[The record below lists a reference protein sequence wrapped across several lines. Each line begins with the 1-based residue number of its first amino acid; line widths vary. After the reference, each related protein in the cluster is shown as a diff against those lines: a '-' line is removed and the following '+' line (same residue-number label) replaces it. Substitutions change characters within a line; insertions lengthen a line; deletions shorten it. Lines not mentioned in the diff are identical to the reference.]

1 MNNSIYLFPKP
12 ENEPVLGYAPG
23 SPERT
28 ALRKAL
34 DELYNTVTEIPAI
47 IGGKEVRTKNMG
59 EVVMPTENHHVLAR
73 YHKVGEKEVKAA
85 IAAAMKA
92 QREWADTPWIDRA
105 SVMLKIATLI
115 SGKYRWLINA
125 ATMLGQGKT
134 TMQAEIDSACELV
147 DFLRY
152 NAWYASQIY
161 SDQPCSDKGTLNY
174 VTYRAM
180 EGFVFA
186 ITPFNFTSIASNL
199 CLSPVLMGNV
209 CIWKP
214 STTALLSNYI
224 LMKIYKEAGLPD
236 GVVNFLP
243 GSGALIGKVAFAD
256 ANLAGVHFTGSTS
269 TFKGFWKAIG
279 QNIDIYKTYP
289 KIVGETGGKD
299 FIMAHKSADAEQ
311 VATAIVRGAFEFQGQ
326 KCSAASRA
334 YVPKSMW
341 PKVKD
346 IIGKMLKE
354 IKMGDVRD
362 FSAFVNAVID
372 EASFDNCM
380 NYINHA
386 KKSRDA
392 EIVFGGNGDKSKG
405 WFVEPTVILAKKP
418 NYKSMCEEIFGPI
431 ITIYV
436 YEDAKYEETCR
447 LCDTTSPYA
456 LTGAIF
462 ANDRTALRKGAEILK
477 YAAGNIYYNDKPTGA
492 VVGQQPFGGA
502 RASGTNDKAGSYLNL
517 VRWISPQAVKETFD
531 PARNYSYP
539 FVSNEDNPYK
549 PAVAAKKAA
558 APKAAAKKAPAPK
571 AAAKKAPAPKAVAKK
586 APAKVVAKAAPKA
599 LAKKA
604 VAKKK

>member
-1 MNNSIYLFPKP
+1 MNNTIFSFPKP
-12 ENEPVLGYAPG
+12 ENEPVKGYNPG
-23 SPERT
+23 SPERKEI
-28 ALRKAL
+28 RKAL
-34 DELYNTVTEIPAI
+34 DELYAVVTDIPAI
-47 IGGKEVRTKNMG
+47 IGGREVRTGNTG
-59 EVVMPTENHHVLAR
+59 RVVMPTENSHLLAT
-73 YHKVGEKEVKAA
+73 YHKVGEQEVRDA
-85 IAAAMKA
+85 IDAAMKA
-92 QREWADTPWIDRA
+92 HEQWANTPWIDRA

-115 SGKYRWLINA
+115 EGKYRYLINA

-134 TMQAEIDSACELV
+134 TMQAEIDSACELI

-152 NAWYASQIY
+152 NVHYASQIY

-174 VTYRAM
+174 VTYRPL

-243 GSGALIGKVAFAD
+243 GSGALIGNIAFAD
-256 ANLAGVHFTGSTS
+256 RNLAGVHFTGSTG
-269 TFKGFWKAIG
+269 TFNSFWKAIG
-279 QNIDIYKTYP
+279 DNIANYRTYP

-299 FIMAHKSADAEQ
+299 FIFAHASACPEQ

-334 YVPKSMW
+334 YIPTSLW
-341 PKVKD
+341 PKVKE
-346 IIGKMLKE
+346 IVGRMLAE

-380 NYINHA
+380 RYLEHA
-386 KKSRDA
+386 KQSPDA
-392 EIVFGGNGDKSKG
+392 EIVFGGNGDKSQG
-405 WFVEPTVILAKKP
+405 WFIEPTVILAKKP
-418 NYKSMCEEIFGPI
+418 DYKSMCEEIFGPI

-436 YEDAKYEETCR
+436 YDDNRYEETLH
-447 LCDTTSPYA
+447 LCDQTSPYA

-462 ANDRTALRKGAEILK
+462 ATCRQALRQAADILK

-517 VRWISPQAVKETFD
+517 IRWTSPQAIKETFN
-531 PARNYSYP
+531 PASDYKYP
-539 FVSNEDNPYK
+539 FISSAE
-549 PAVAAKKAA
+549 
-558 APKAAAKKAPAPK
+558 
-571 AAAKKAPAPKAVAKK
+571 
-586 APAKVVAKAAPKA
+586 
-599 LAKKA
+599 
-604 VAKKK
+604 

>member
-1 MNNSIYLFPKP
+1 MNNTIFTFPKP
-12 ENEPVLGYAPG
+12 ENEPVLGYKPG
-23 SPERT
+23 SPERKEI
-28 ALRKAL
+28 RKAL
-34 DELYNTVTEIPAI
+34 DELYKKTTTICPI
-47 IGGKEVRTKNMG
+47 IGGKEVKTAEMG
-59 EVVMPTENHHVLAR
+59 EIVMPTDNKHVLAK
-73 YHKVGEKEVKAA
+73 YYKVGEKEVQAA

-92 QREWADTPWIDRA
+92 HEEWANTPWIERA

-152 NAWYASQIY
+152 NAYYASQIY

-174 VTYRAM
+174 VTYRPM

-199 CLSPVLMGNV
+199 YLSPVLMGNV

-214 STTALLSNYI
+214 STTAMLSNYL

-243 GSGALIGKVAFAD
+243 GSGSLIGKVAFAD
-256 ANLAGVHFTGSTS
+256 ANLCGVHFTGSTG
-269 TFKGFWKAIG
+269 TFNSFWKSIG
-279 QNIDIYKTYP
+279 DNIANYRTYP

-299 FIMAHKSADAEQ
+299 FIFVHKSANPEQ

-334 YVPKSMW
+334 YIPKSLW
-341 PKVKD
+341 PKVEKLV
-346 IIGKMLKE
+346 GKMLAE
-354 IKMGDVRD
+354 IKVGDVRD

-380 NYINHA
+380 RYIEHA
-386 KKSRDA
+386 KKSKDA
-392 EIVFGGNGDKSKG
+392 EIVFGGTGDKSKG
-405 WFVEPTVILAKKP
+405 WFIQPTVIRALDPK
-418 NYKSMCEEIFGPI
+418 YKSMCEEIFGPI
-431 ITIYV
+431 ITVYV
-436 YEDAKYEETCR
+436 YEDAKYEETLR
-447 LCDTTSPYA
+447 LCNETSPYA

-462 ANDRTALRKGAEILK
+462 ATDRKALRTGANILK

-517 VRWISPQAVKETFD
+517 IRWTSPQAIKETFD
-531 PARNYSYP
+531 PAYDYKYP
-539 FVSNEDNPYK
+539 FISDAE
-549 PAVAAKKAA
+549 
-558 APKAAAKKAPAPK
+558 
-571 AAAKKAPAPKAVAKK
+571 
-586 APAKVVAKAAPKA
+586 
-599 LAKKA
+599 
-604 VAKKK
+604 

>member
-1 MNNSIYLFPKP
+1 MNNSIFMFPKP
-12 ENEPVLGYAPG
+12 ENEPVKGYAPG
-23 SPERT
+23 SPERKEI
-28 ALRKAL
+28 RKAL
-34 DELYNTVTEIPAI
+34 DELYAKVTEIPAI
-47 IGGKEVRTKNMG
+47 IGGKEVKTKNMG
-59 EVVMPTENHHVLAR
+59 EIVMPTENHHVLAR
-73 YHKVGEKEVKAA
+73 YHKVGEKEVQAA

-92 QREWADTPWIDRA
+92 RKEWAETPWIDRA
-105 SVMLKIATLI
+105 SVMMKIATLI
-115 SGKYRWLINA
+115 SGKYRYLINA

-152 NAWYASQIY
+152 NTYYASQIY

-256 ANLAGVHFTGSTS
+256 ENLAGVHFTGSTG

-279 QNIDIYKTYP
+279 QNIDKYKTYP

-299 FIMAHKSADAEQ
+299 FIMVHRSADPDQ

-334 YVPKSMW
+334 YVPASMW
-341 PKVKD
+341 PKVEK
-346 IIGKMLKE
+346 IVGKMLKE

-372 EASFDNCM
+372 EASFDNCKG
-380 NYINHA
+380 YIDRA
-386 KKSRDA
+386 KASADA
-392 EIVFGGNGDKSKG
+392 EIVFGGNCDKSVG
-405 WFVEPTVILAKKP
+405 YFVEPTVILAKVP
-418 NYKSMCEEIFGPI
+418 NYESMVQEIFGPI

-436 YEDAKYEETCR
+436 YDDNKFEEM
-447 LCDTTSPYA
+447 LDVCDQSSPYA
-456 LTGAIF
+456 LTGAFFGNCMKAQKI
-462 ANDRTALRKGAEILK
+462 ANDKLRH
-477 YAAGNIYYNDKPTGA
+477 AAGNYYVNDKPTGA
-492 VVGQQPFGGA
+492 VVGMQPFGGA
-502 RASGTNDKAGSYLNL
+502 RASGTNDKAGGLWNL
-517 VRWISPQAVKETFD
+517 IRWTSPRAIKNTFV
-531 PARNYSYP
+531 PAAAYGYP
-539 FVSNEDNPYK
+539 F
-549 PAVAAKKAA
+549 
-558 APKAAAKKAPAPK
+558 
-571 AAAKKAPAPKAVAKK
+571 
-586 APAKVVAKAAPKA
+586 
-599 LAKKA
+599 LAKD
-604 VAKKK
+604 

>member
-1 MNNSIYLFPKP
+1 MNNTIFTLPKP
-12 ENEPVLGYAPG
+12 ENEPVLGYKPG
-23 SPERT
+23 SPERKEI
-28 ALRKAL
+28 RKAL
-34 DELYNTVTEIPAI
+34 EELYKKTTTIYPI
-47 IGGKEVRTKNMG
+47 IGGKEVKTAEMG
-59 EVVMPTENHHVLAR
+59 EIVMPTDNKHVLAK
-73 YHKVGEKEVKAA
+73 YYKVTEKEVKAA
-85 IAAAMKA
+85 IAASMKA
-92 QREWADTPWIDRA
+92 HEEWANTPWLDRA
-105 SVMLKIATLI
+105 SVMLRIATLI

-152 NAWYASQIY
+152 NAFYASQIY

-174 VTYRAM
+174 VTYRPL

-214 STTALLSNYI
+214 STTAMLSNYL

-243 GSGALIGKVAFAD
+243 GSGALIGNVAFAD
-256 ANLAGVHFTGSTS
+256 ENLAGVHFTGSTG
-269 TFKGFWKAIG
+269 TFKSFWKQIG
-279 QNIDIYKTYP
+279 DNIDVYKTYP

-299 FIMAHKSADAEQ
+299 FIFAHKSADPDQ

-334 YVPKSMW
+334 YLPKSLW
-341 PKVKD
+341 PKVEK
-346 IIGKMLKE
+346 IVGKMIKE
-354 IKMGDVRD
+354 IKVGDVRD

-380 NYINHA
+380 RYIDHA
-386 KKSRDA
+386 KKSKDA
-392 EIVFGGNGDKSKG
+392 EIVFGGEGDKSKG
-405 WFVEPTVILAKKP
+405 WFIQPTVILAKTPK
-418 NYKSMCEEIFGPI
+418 YKSMCEEIFGPI

-436 YEDAKYEETCR
+436 YDDADYEKTLH
-447 LCDTTSPYA
+447 LCDETSPYA

-462 ANDRTALRKGAEILK
+462 ANDRAALRQGAEILK

-517 VRWISPQAVKETFD
+517 IRWTSPQAIKETFD
-531 PARNYSYP
+531 PARDYKYP
-539 FVSNEDNPYK
+539 FISNAE
-549 PAVAAKKAA
+549 
-558 APKAAAKKAPAPK
+558 
-571 AAAKKAPAPKAVAKK
+571 
-586 APAKVVAKAAPKA
+586 
-599 LAKKA
+599 
-604 VAKKK
+604 

>member
-1 MNNSIYLFPKP
+1 MNNSIFMFPKP
-12 ENEPVLGYAPG
+12 ENEPVKGYAPG
-23 SPERT
+23 SPER
-28 ALRKAL
+28 AEIRKAL
-34 DELYNTVTEIPAI
+34 DELYAKVTEIPAI
-47 IGGKEVRTKNMG
+47 IGGKEVKTKNMG

-85 IAAAMKA
+85 IDAAMKA
-92 QREWADTPWIDRA
+92 RKEWAETPWIDRA
-105 SVMLKIATLI
+105 SVMMKIATLI
-115 SGKYRWLINA
+115 SGKYRYLINA

-152 NAWYASQIY
+152 NAFYASQIY
-161 SDQPCSDKGTLNY
+161 SDQPCSPDGQLNY
-174 VTYRAM
+174 VNYRAM
-180 EGFVFA
+180 EGFVLA

-199 CLSPVLMGNV
+199 CLSPALMGNV
-209 CIWKP
+209 CLWKP
-214 STTALLSNYI
+214 STTSLLSNYI

-236 GVVNFLP
+236 GVINFLP
-243 GSGALIGKVAFAD
+243 GSGSLIGKVAFAD
-256 ANLAGVHFTGSTS
+256 ENLAGVHFTGSTG
-269 TFKGFWKAIG
+269 TFNNFWKAIG
-279 QNIDIYKTYP
+279 NNIANYRTYP

-299 FIMAHKSADAEQ
+299 FIFVHKSADVNQ

-334 YVPKSMW
+334 YLPKSLW
-341 PKVKD
+341 PKVEKAV
-346 IIGKMLKE
+346 GKMLKE

-380 NYINHA
+380 RYIDHA
-386 KKSRDA
+386 KKSKDA
-392 EIVFGGNGDKSKG
+392 EIVFGGKGDKKKG

-418 NYKSMCEEIFGPI
+418 DYKSMCEEIFGPI

-436 YEDAKYEETCR
+436 YDDKDYEKTLR
-447 LCDTTSPYA
+447 LCDQTSPYA

-462 ANDRTALRKGAEILK
+462 ATDRKALRQGAEVLK

-517 VRWISPQAVKETFD
+517 IRWTSPQAVKETFD
-531 PARNYSYP
+531 PASDYKYP
-539 FVSNEDNPYK
+539 FISSAE
-549 PAVAAKKAA
+549 
-558 APKAAAKKAPAPK
+558 
-571 AAAKKAPAPKAVAKK
+571 
-586 APAKVVAKAAPKA
+586 
-599 LAKKA
+599 
-604 VAKKK
+604 

>member
-1 MNNSIYLFPKP
+1 MNNTIFSFPKP
-12 ENEPVLGYAPG
+12 ENEPVLGYKPG
-23 SPERT
+23 SAERK
-28 ALRKAL
+28 AIREAL
-34 DELYNTVTEIPAI
+34 DELYNTVTDIPAI
-47 IGGKEVRTKNMG
+47 IGGQEVRTAETG
-59 EVVMPTENHHVLAR
+59 TVVMPTENKHVLAK
-73 YHKVGEKEVKAA
+73 YYKVGEKEVKMA
-85 IAAAMKA
+85 IDAAMKA
-92 QREWADTPWIDRA
+92 HEEWANTPWIDRA

-115 SGKYRWLINA
+115 TGKYRWLINA

-134 TMQAEIDSACELV
+134 TMQAEIDSACELA

-152 NAWYASQIY
+152 NAFYASQIY

-174 VTYRAM
+174 VTYRPL

-214 STTALLSNYI
+214 STTALLSNYL
-224 LMKIYKEAGLPD
+224 LMKIYKEAGVPD

-243 GSGALIGKVAFAD
+243 GSGSVIGKVAFANE
-256 ANLAGVHFTGSTS
+256 NLAGVHFTGSTG
-269 TFKGFWKAIG
+269 TFNSFWKSIG
-279 QNIDIYKTYP
+279 DNIANYRTYP

-299 FIMAHKSADAEQ
+299 FIFAHNSAAADQ

-334 YVPKSMW
+334 YVPASMW
-341 PKVKD
+341 PEVKR
-346 IIGKMLKE
+346 IVGEMMAE

-372 EASFDNCM
+372 EASFDNNM
-380 NYINHA
+380 RYIEHA
-386 KKSRDA
+386 KQSPDA

-405 WFVEPTVILAKKP
+405 WYIEPTVILAKTPK
-418 NYKSMCEEIFGPI
+418 YKSMCEEIFGPV

-436 YEDAKYEETCR
+436 YDDDKYEETLH
-447 LCDTTSPYA
+447 LCDETSPYA

-462 ANDRTALRKGAEILK
+462 ATDRKALRKGADILK

-517 VRWISPQAVKETFD
+517 IRWTSPQAIKETFD
-531 PARNYSYP
+531 AAHDYKYP
-539 FVSNEDNPYK
+539 FISDAE
-549 PAVAAKKAA
+549 
-558 APKAAAKKAPAPK
+558 
-571 AAAKKAPAPKAVAKK
+571 
-586 APAKVVAKAAPKA
+586 
-599 LAKKA
+599 
-604 VAKKK
+604 

>member
-1 MNNSIYLFPKP
+1 MNNSIFMFPKP
-12 ENEPVLGYAPG
+12 ENEPVKGYAPG
-23 SPERT
+23 SAERKEI
-28 ALRKAL
+28 RKAL
-34 DELYNTVTEIPAI
+34 DELYGMVTEIPAI

-105 SVMLKIATLI
+105 SVMMKIATLI
-115 SGKYRWLINA
+115 SGKYRYLINA

-152 NAWYASQIY
+152 NTFYASQIY

-174 VTYRAM
+174 VSYRAL

-256 ANLAGVHFTGSTS
+256 ENLAGVHFTGSTA
-269 TFKGFWKAIG
+269 TFKGFWKSIG

-299 FIMAHKSADAEQ
+299 FIMVHNSADPEQ

-341 PKVKD
+341 PKVKT
-346 IIGKMLKE
+346 IVGKMLNE

-372 EASFDNCM
+372 EASFDNCKR
-380 NYINHA
+380 YIDHA
-386 KKSRDA
+386 KKSADA
-392 EIVFGGNGDKSKG
+392 EVVFGGGCDKKVG

-418 NYKSMCEEIFGPI
+418 DYKSMCEEIFGPI

-436 YEDAKYEETCR
+436 YDDKDYEKTCQ
-447 LCDTTSPYA
+447 LCDRTSPYA

-462 ANDRTALRKGAEILK
+462 ANDRKALREGAEILK

-517 VRWISPQAVKETFD
+517 LRWVSPQAVKETFD

-539 FVSNEDNPYK
+539 FVSNLDNPYVVEK
-549 PAVAAKKAA
+549 AVKETKKAATAVAAKAKVSVKAA
-558 APKAAAKKAPAPK
+558 ASSLKARAAATK
-571 AAAKKAPAPKAVAKK
+571 
-586 APAKVVAKAAPKA
+586 AKAT
-599 LAKKA
+599 
-604 VAKKK
+604 AKKK

>member
-28 ALRKAL
+28 AIRKAL
-34 DELYNTVTEIPAI
+34 DELYNTVTEIPII

-92 QREWADTPWIDRA
+92 QKEWADTPWIDRA

-392 EIVFGGNGDKSKG
+392 EIVFGGNGDKSVG

-558 APKAAAKKAPAPK
+558 PKAAAKK
-571 AAAKKAPAPKAVAKK
+571 
-586 APAKVVAKAAPKA
+586 VVAKAALKA
-599 LAKKA
+599 KAPAKKA

>member
-1 MNNSIYLFPKP
+1 MNNILFSFPKP

-23 SPERT
+23 SPER
-28 ALRKAL
+28 AKIREAL
-34 DELYNTVTEIPAI
+34 DELYNMVTDIPAI
-47 IGGKEVRTKNMG
+47 IGGKEVRTKETG
-59 EVVMPTENHHVLAR
+59 TIVMPTENHHVLAT
-73 YHKVGEKEVKAA
+73 YYKVGEKEVRKA
-85 IAAAMKA
+85 IDAAMA
-92 QREWADTPWIDRA
+92 AHEEWANTPWMERA
-105 SVMLKIATLI
+105 SVMQKIATLI
-115 SGKYRWLINA
+115 TGKYRWLINA

-134 TMQAEIDSACELV
+134 TMQAEIDSACELA

-152 NAWYASQIY
+152 NAYYASQIY

-174 VTYRAM
+174 VTYRPL

-214 STTALLSNYI
+214 STTAMLSNFL

-243 GSGALIGKVAFAD
+243 GSGSLIGKVAFAD
-256 ANLAGVHFTGSTS
+256 ANLAGVHFTGSTG
-269 TFKGFWKAIG
+269 TFNSFWKSIG
-279 QNIDIYKTYP
+279 DNIANYRTYP

-299 FIMAHKSADAEQ
+299 FIFAHSSANPAQ

-334 YVPKSMW
+334 YVPKSLW
-341 PKVKD
+341 PEVKKLT
-346 IIGKMLKE
+346 GKMIDE
-354 IKMGDVRD
+354 IKVGDVRD

-380 NYINHA
+380 RYIEHA
-386 KKSRDA
+386 KKSKDA
-392 EIVFGGNGDKSKG
+392 EIVFGGTGDKSVG
-405 WFVEPTVILAKKP
+405 WFIQPTVILAKTPK
-418 NYKSMCEEIFGPI
+418 YKSMCEEIFGPI

-436 YEDAKYEETCR
+436 YDDKKYEETLH
-447 LCDTTSPYA
+447 LCDETSPYA
-456 LTGAIF
+456 LTGAVF
-462 ANDRTALRKGAEILK
+462 ANDRKALRMGADILK

-517 VRWISPQAVKETFD
+517 IRWTSPQAIKETFD
-531 PARNYSYP
+531 PAYNYSYP

-549 PAVAAKKAA
+549 PAVVKKAAVKKA
-558 APKAAAKKAPAPK
+558 APKAAPK
-571 AAAKKAPAPKAVAKK
+571 AKTP
-586 APAKVVAKAAPKA
+586 
-599 LAKKA
+599 AKKA

>member
-28 ALRKAL
+28 AIRKAL
-34 DELYNTVTEIPAI
+34 DELYDTVTEIPAI
-47 IGGKEVRTKNMG
+47 IGGKEVKTKNMG

-92 QREWADTPWIDRA
+92 QKEWADTPWIDRA

-256 ANLAGVHFTGSTS
+256 ENLAGVHFTGSTS

-299 FIMAHKSADAEQ
+299 FIMAHKSANPEQ

-341 PKVKD
+341 PKVKE
-346 IIGKMLKE
+346 IVGKMLKE

-462 ANDRTALRKGAEILK
+462 ANDRVALRKGAEILK

-558 APKAAAKKAPAPK
+558 APKASVKKAP
-571 AAAKKAPAPKAVAKK
+571 
-586 APAKVVAKAAPKA
+586 
-599 LAKKA
+599 AKKA

>member
-1 MNNSIYLFPKP
+1 MNNSIFVFPKP
-12 ENEPVLGYAPG
+12 ENEPVKGYAPG
-23 SPERT
+23 SPERKEI
-28 ALRKAL
+28 RKAL
-34 DELYNTVTEIPAI
+34 DELYKKVTEIPAI
-47 IGGKEVRTKNMG
+47 IGGKEVKTKDMG
-59 EVVMPTENHHVLAR
+59 EIVMPTENHHVLAR

-92 QREWADTPWIDRA
+92 QKEWAETPWIDRA

-115 SGKYRWLINA
+115 SGKYRYLINA

-134 TMQAEIDSACELV
+134 TMQAEIDSACELC

-152 NAWYASQIY
+152 NAHYASQIY

-174 VTYRAM
+174 NVFRPL

-199 CLSPVLMGNV
+199 CMSPVLMGNV

-214 STTALLSNYI
+214 STTAMLSNYL

-256 ANLAGVHFTGSTS
+256 ENLVGVHFTGSTA

-279 QNIDIYKTYP
+279 QNIDKYRSYP

-299 FIMAHKSADAEQ
+299 FIMVHKSADPDQ

-334 YVPKSMW
+334 YLPKSLW
-341 PKVKD
+341 PKVEKAV
-346 IIGKMLKE
+346 GKMLKE

-380 NYINHA
+380 RYIDHA
-386 KKSRDA
+386 KKSKDA
-392 EIVFGGNGDKSKG
+392 EIVFGGKGDKKKG
-405 WFVEPTVILAKKP
+405 WFVEPTVILAKKHD
-418 NYKSMCEEIFGPI
+418 YKSMCEEIFGPI

-436 YEDAKYEETCR
+436 YDDKDYEKTLH
-447 LCDTTSPYA
+447 LCDQTSPYA

-462 ANDRTALRKGAEILK
+462 ATDRKALRQGAEVLK

-517 VRWISPQAVKETFD
+517 IRWTSPQAVKETFD
-531 PARNYSYP
+531 PASDYKYP
-539 FVSNEDNPYK
+539 FISSAE
-549 PAVAAKKAA
+549 
-558 APKAAAKKAPAPK
+558 
-571 AAAKKAPAPKAVAKK
+571 
-586 APAKVVAKAAPKA
+586 
-599 LAKKA
+599 
-604 VAKKK
+604 

>member
-1 MNNSIYLFPKP
+1 MNNTLFSFPKP
-12 ENEPVLGYAPG
+12 ENEPVLGYKPG
-23 SPERT
+23 SPERKEI
-28 ALRKAL
+28 RKAL
-34 DELYNTVTEIPAI
+34 DELYNMVTDIPAI
-47 IGGKEVRTKNMG
+47 IGGKEVRTAETG
-59 EVVMPTENHHVLAR
+59 TIVMPTENHHVLAK
-73 YHKVGEKEVKAA
+73 YYKVGEKEVQMA
-85 IAAAMKA
+85 IDAAMKA
-92 QREWADTPWIDRA
+92 HEEWANTPWLDRA

-152 NAWYASQIY
+152 NAYYASQIY

-174 VTYRAM
+174 VTYRPM

-214 STTALLSNYI
+214 STTAMLSNFL

-243 GSGALIGKVAFAD
+243 GSGSLIGKVAFANP
-256 ANLAGVHFTGSTS
+256 NLSGVHFTGSTG
-269 TFKGFWKAIG
+269 TFNSFWKSIG
-279 QNIDIYKTYP
+279 DNIANYRTYP

-299 FIMAHKSADAEQ
+299 FIFAHKSANADQ

-334 YVPKSMW
+334 YVPASLW
-341 PKVKD
+341 PEVKR
-346 IIGKMLKE
+346 IVGEMLKE
-354 IKMGDVRD
+354 IKVGDVRD

-380 NYINHA
+380 RYIEHA
-386 KKSRDA
+386 KQSPDA
-392 EIVFGGNGDKSKG
+392 EIVFGGTGDKSQG
-405 WFVEPTVILAKKP
+405 WFIQPTVILAKDPK
-418 NYKSMCEEIFGPI
+418 YKSMCEEIFGPI

-436 YEDAKYEETCR
+436 YDDDKYEETLH
-447 LCDTTSPYA
+447 LCDETSPYA

-462 ANDRTALRKGAEILK
+462 ATCRKALRTGAEILK

-517 VRWISPQAVKETFD
+517 IRWTSPQAIKETFD
-531 PARNYSYP
+531 PAHDYKYP
-539 FVSNEDNPYK
+539 FISDAE
-549 PAVAAKKAA
+549 
-558 APKAAAKKAPAPK
+558 
-571 AAAKKAPAPKAVAKK
+571 
-586 APAKVVAKAAPKA
+586 
-599 LAKKA
+599 
-604 VAKKK
+604 

>member
-1 MNNSIYLFPKP
+1 MNNSIFVFPKP
-12 ENEPVLGYAPG
+12 ENEPVLGYKPG
-23 SPERT
+23 SPERKEI
-28 ALRKAL
+28 RKAL
-34 DELYNTVTEIPAI
+34 DELYNKVTEIPAI
-47 IGGKEVRTKNMG
+47 IGGKEVKTKNMG

-73 YHKVGEKEVKAA
+73 YHKVGEKEVQQA

-92 QREWADTPWIDRA
+92 QKEWAETPWMDRA

-115 SGKYRWLINA
+115 SGKYRYLINA

-152 NAWYASQIY
+152 NAFYASQIY

-256 ANLAGVHFTGSTS
+256 ENLAGVHFTGSTA

-299 FIMAHKSADAEQ
+299 FIMVHRSADPDQ

-341 PKVKD
+341 PKVEKTVC
-346 IIGKMLKE
+346 KMLKE

-372 EASFDNCM
+372 EASFDNCKR
-380 NYINHA
+380 YIDYA
-386 KKSRDA
+386 KKSNDA
-392 EIVFGGNGDKSKG
+392 EIVFGGKCDKKKG

-418 NYKSMCEEIFGPI
+418 DYKSMCEEIFGPI

-436 YEDAKYEETCR
+436 YDDKDYEKTCQ

-462 ANDRTALRKGAEILK
+462 ASDRKALRTGYDLLK
-477 YAAGNIYYNDKPTGA
+477 NAAGNIYFNDKPTGA

-517 VRWISPQAVKETFD
+517 IRWTSPQAIKETFD
-531 PARNYSYP
+531 PARDYKYP
-539 FVSNEDNPYK
+539 FISSAE
-549 PAVAAKKAA
+549 
-558 APKAAAKKAPAPK
+558 
-571 AAAKKAPAPKAVAKK
+571 
-586 APAKVVAKAAPKA
+586 
-599 LAKKA
+599 
-604 VAKKK
+604 

>member
-1 MNNSIYLFPKP
+1 MNNSIFLFPKP

-23 SPERT
+23 SPERKEI
-28 ALRKAL
+28 RKAL
-34 DELYNTVTEIPAI
+34 DELYNTVTEIPII

-92 QREWADTPWIDRA
+92 QKEWADTPWIDRA

-152 NAWYASQIY
+152 NAYYASQIY

-174 VTYRAM
+174 VNYRAM

-256 ANLAGVHFTGSTS
+256 ENLAGVHFTGSTS

-299 FIMAHKSADAEQ
+299 FIMAHKSANPEQ

-341 PKVKD
+341 PKVKE
-346 IIGKMLKE
+346 IVGKMMKE

-380 NYINHA
+380 RYIDHA

-462 ANDRTALRKGAEILK
+462 ANDRVALRKGAEILK

-539 FVSNEDNPYK
+539 FVSNEDNPYVPAKVVAKAK
-549 PAVAAKKAA
+549 PAAKKAA
-558 APKAAAKKAPAPK
+558 
-571 AAAKKAPAPKAVAKK
+571 APKAVAKK
-586 APAKVVAKAAPKA
+586 APAKVAAPKA
-599 LAKKA
+599 KAPAKKA